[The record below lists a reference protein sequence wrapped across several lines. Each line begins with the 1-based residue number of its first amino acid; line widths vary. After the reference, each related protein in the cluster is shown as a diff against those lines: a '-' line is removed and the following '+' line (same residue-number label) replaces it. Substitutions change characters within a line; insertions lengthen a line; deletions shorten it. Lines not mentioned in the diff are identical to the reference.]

1 MEIEPQ
7 FEPTKKNESTVIQD
21 PIRGTNKQQTI
32 VAINKKNEEV
42 KAPPLPLVS
51 DFNLARIQ
59 NLYASKQ
66 QKIASKPEQ
75 KSSVQAISIAND
87 NIPSQLHKFREEYDP
102 ARPNDFE
109 VVMEER
115 KKKKLEEEAK
125 GVTTNEK
132 EKKLKSDHPKTQEV
146 PVKTQEVPV
155 KTQEIP
161 VKSQEINITS
171 G

>member
-1 MEIEPQ
+1 MSDKIDSKIQKECMEIEPQ
-7 FEPTKKNESTVIQD
+7 LESTKKNDNTSNQESV
-21 PIRGTNKQQTI
+21 RATNKQQT
-32 VAINKKNEEV
+32 AIAVNKKVEEI

-66 QKIASKPEQ
+66 QKIPPKPEQ
-75 KSSVQAISIAND
+75 KSNIQAISIAND

-115 KKKKLEEEAK
+115 KRKKLEEIAK
-125 GVTTNEK
+125 GVIINEK
-132 EKKLKSDHPKTQEV
+132 EKKLRSDHPKTQEI
-146 PVKTQEVPV
+146 T
-155 KTQEIP
+155 
-161 VKSQEINITS
+161 ITS